1 MCINLLRAYKCN
13 LFPINTTM
21 KHSMYSNYLS
31 YMHMHTHIRLNAI
44 FLNIQFLYIYIYY
57 IYLCIYIYICLNIC
71 IPLFLSLPL
80 SLLKPPIL
88 PRPPN
93 FKGNLAGTI
102 HITRDSMT
110 APKANTSALQSSS
123 HFGKRFRSPRS
134 GKIVKQSMD
143 VWKWK
148 NVN

>member
-1 MCINLLRAYKCN
+1 MHIYM
-13 LFPINTTM
+13 FEY
-21 KHSMYSNYLS
+21 MYSS
-31 YMHMHTHIRLNAI
+31 
-44 FLNIQFLYIYIYY
+44 
-57 IYLCIYIYICLNIC
+57 
-71 IPLFLSLPL
+71 LSLSLSL

-134 GKIVKQSMD
+134 GKIVKQSRD